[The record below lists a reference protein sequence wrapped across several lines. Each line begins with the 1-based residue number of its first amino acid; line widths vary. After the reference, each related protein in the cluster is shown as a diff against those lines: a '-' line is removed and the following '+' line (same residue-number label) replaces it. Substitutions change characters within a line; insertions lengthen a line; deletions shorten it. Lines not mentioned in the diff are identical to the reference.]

1 MADRE
6 VGKSLPVLKAKARDV
21 RTVASLLR
29 PISLTKIC
37 QVNVSEAGLQVVT
50 EINGVLQANAY
61 IGAGLFD
68 EYTYTPPQEDI
79 DALEEDESDLIGS
92 AIVTTFDVSLET
104 WLQCLNIYNTAA
116 GVVTNSSSNN
126 KMAMTRDLDMRRAP
140 FMRGRTVVEMIYMGR
155 GHPLILE

>member
-1 MADRE
+1 MAERE
-6 VGKSLPVLKAKARDV
+6 LEKNLPVLKAKARDV

-68 EYTYTPPQEDI
+68 EYTYNPPQEDI
-79 DALEEDESDLIGS
+79 DAFEDDVIGS

-116 GVVTNSSSNN
+116 GVVTNSSNSS
-126 KMAMTRDLDMRRAP
+126 KMSIARESDMRRAP